1 MDDLFKTKNRFD
13 LEQEILDCWNITK
26 DIKHVLN
33 MFDREGFNE
42 DKVMNALIG
51 LEVLYEQKFN
61 TLFDTFETCVHNR
74 NI

>member
-1 MDDLFKTKNRFD
+1 MDDLFKAKNRFD

-26 DIKHVLN
+26 DIKHVLD

-61 TLFDTFETCVHNR
+61 TLFDTFETCVHSR
-74 NI
+74 QI